1 MPEGRLRPPV
11 DHTRTKG
18 TFSLDGQTHDVD
30 NNVWVIGDERVC
42 VIIDAPHDVA
52 KIREL
57 VAGRKVHA
65 ILATH
70 AHDDHI
76 RVAPELAKAVHAPVF
91 LHSDDLPLWKLTH
104 PERKPDQVLTD
115 RQMFPVGVAADLQVM
130 HTPGHSPGSVC
141 LYCPD
146 LGAVFTGDT
155 LFAGGPGATGR
166 SYSDFGTI
174 TSSIRDRLF
183 SLPERTRVHPGHGDS
198 TTIGAV
204 KPHFD
209 EWVARG
215 Y

>member
-1 MPEGRLRPPV
+1 MRIRV
-11 DHTRTKG
+11 DHTTTKG

-42 VIIDAPHDVA
+42 AIIDAPHDVE
-52 KIREL
+52 KIRGL
-57 VAGRKVHA
+57 VAGRRVHA

-76 RVAPELAKAVHAPVF
+76 RVAPELADAVQAPVF
-91 LHSDDLPLWKLTH
+91 LHSDDLPLWRATH
-104 PERKPDQVLTD
+104 PEREPDKLLRD
-115 RQMFPVGVAADLQVM
+115 RQRFTIGVADLQVM
-130 HTPGHSPGSVC
+130 HTPGHTPGSIC
-141 LYCPD
+141 LYSPD
-146 LGAVFTGDT
+146 IGTVFTGDT

-174 TSSIRDRLF
+174 MSSIQDRLF
-183 SLPERTRVHPGHGDS
+183 LLPERTRVHPGHGDS

-209 EWVARG
+209 EWLARG